1 MLDRAKNLA
10 RRLFGHHA
18 KAILHGNWY
27 PLLLPHHQLVDGGF
41 STLGGPIKRTPPQI
55 LTALKLC
62 DGTRTLSEI
71 SAQTGVSPQKLLKEE
86 DADTLVL
93 WPERPRP
100 ATQTGHAMTRGVVVS
115 PHLDDAALSMGSAM
129 LSAAK
134 HTPFLVVDVFSTV
147 SWWRFDLS
155 EGILSRVQTT
165 RDAEEERVIR
175 LTNSQLRRWG
185 LPEAPLRGYPLKE
198 IFTTPR
204 KPEAAGT
211 HEMIRTRVYD
221 LALEKPGE
229 RWFLPL
235 GIGNH
240 IDHRIARD
248 AALDGL
254 RDANVP
260 GKSVAFYED
269 LPYAAQQPGVQDF
282 SGFLQNILPEARLEI
297 LVRTKVES
305 SKPRLLRF
313 YYSQLTRPQIDSV
326 AEYAGRINSRSPCE
340 RLWMLD
346 KKSLENSGGKIPALA
361 PLV

>member
-1 MLDRAKNLA
+1 MLARAKNLA

-18 KAILHGNWY
+18 KAILHGHWY
-27 PLLLPHHQLVDGGF
+27 PLMLPHHQLVDGGI
-41 STLGGPIKRTPPQI
+41 STLGGPVKHKTNVLIN
-55 LTALKLC
+55 ALKLC
-62 DGTRTLSEI
+62 DGSRTLSEI
-71 SAQTGVSPQKLLKEE
+71 SDQAGVSPQKLLQEE

-100 ATQTGHAMTRGVVVS
+100 ASQLAHAVTRGVVVS
-115 PHLDDAALSMGSAM
+115 PHLDDAALSMGAAM
-129 LSAAK
+129 LSAAN

-147 SWWRFDLS
+147 FWWRFDLS

-165 RDAEEERVIR
+165 RDAEEKRVMR
-175 LTNSQLRRWG
+175 LTNSTLRRWG
-185 LPEAPLRGYPLKE
+185 LAEAPLRGYPLKE
-198 IFTTPR
+198 IFTTIR
-204 KPEAAGT
+204 KPESERT
-211 HEMIRTRVYD
+211 HEMIRTRVRD
-221 LALEKPGE
+221 LAAEKPGE

-254 RDANVP
+254 RDANVSA
-260 GKSVAFYED
+260 KNVAFYED

-282 SGFLQNILPEARLEI
+282 SGFLQNILPTSRLEI
-297 LVRTKVES
+297 LVRTKVEAN
-305 SKPRLLRF
+305 KAKLLRF
-313 YYSQLTRPQIDSV
+313 YYSQLTRPQIESV
-326 AEYAGRINSRSPCE
+326 SEYASRIASRSPCE

-346 KKSLENSGGKIPALA
+346 KKTVESTGGKIPMLA